1 MKENNMKKPKIQIG
15 LAERMSSVSL
25 CLLAAVLA
33 LVSAGCR
40 TTGPL
45 SLWNDGAPAK
55 KALIEYVAAVTDRR
69 SPDFVPAKDRI
80 AVFDLD
86 GTLLCETA
94 PTYFFWQLF
103 EHRVLDDKNFTPDE
117 NQRTS
122 AMDARAKGVCPGL
135 TDDRGRMVSAAYRG
149 MTPEMF
155 DEYVHAF
162 MEEPQPGFSGMKR
175 GEAFYRPM
183 VEVVEFLVQND
194 FTVYVISGSNRLVV
208 RALVKRSLPLPPRQ
222 MIGSDSE
229 FAASGQGEAHPLDY
243 TFSKG
248 DKAILSGRFQKQC
261 IQMNKV
267 SAIVREIGNKPLLAF
282 GNSMTDASMCNYV
295 ISDPPGGGRR
305 APLAFML
312 LCDDTTREYG
322 NPEKAEKMRKAC
334 AENNWIPVSMRDDW
348 KTIYGDNV
356 SKTQLPSHALSH

>member
-1 MKENNMKKPKIQIG
+1 MRRTRKFTG
-15 LAERMSSVSL
+15 FAERKSSGSL

-33 LVSAGCR
+33 LVAAGCR
-40 TTGPL
+40 TACPL

-55 KALIEYVAAVTDRR
+55 KALIEYVAAVTDSR

-86 GTLLCETA
+86 GTLFCETA
-94 PTYFFWQLF
+94 PTYFDWLLF
-103 EHRVLDDKNFTPDE
+103 EHRVLDDRSFTPDE

-122 AMDARAKGVCPGL
+122 AMDARAKGAWPGL
-135 TDDRGRMVSAAYRG
+135 SEDRERMVSAAYRG
-149 MTPEMF
+149 MTPETF

-183 VEVVEFLVQND
+183 VEVVEFLVQNG

-208 RALVKRSLPLPPRQ
+208 RALVKRSLPLPARQ
-222 MIGSDSE
+222 IIGSDSG
-229 FAASGQGEAHPLDY
+229 FAASGQGDAHPLDY

-248 DKAILSGRFQKQC
+248 DKAILSGKFQTKC
-261 IQMNKV
+261 LQMNKV
-267 SAIVREIGNKPLLAF
+267 SAIVREIGDRPLLSF

-295 ISDPPGGGRR
+295 INDPPGGGRR

-322 NPEKAEKMRKAC
+322 NPEKAEAMRKAC
-334 AENNWIPVSMRDDW
+334 AENGWIPVSMRDDW
-348 KTIYGDNV
+348 KTIYGDGV
-356 SKTQLPSHALSH
+356 SKTQLPSYAK

>member
-1 MKENNMKKPKIQIG
+1 MKENDLKRPKIQTG
-15 LAERMSSVSL
+15 FAERMSSVSL
-25 CLLAAVLA
+25 CLLAAGLA
-33 LVSAGCR
+33 LVVAGCR
-40 TTGPL
+40 TTDPL

-55 KALIEYVAAVTDRR
+55 KALIEYVAAVTDSS
-69 SPDFVPAKDRI
+69 SPDFIPVQDRI

-94 PTYFFWQLF
+94 PSYFFWQLF
-103 EHRVLDDKNFTPDE
+103 EHRVLDDKSFTPDE

-122 AMDARAKGVCPGL
+122 ARNARAKGICPGL
-135 TDDRGRMVSAAYRG
+135 TEDRGRMVSAAYRG
-149 MTPEMF
+149 MTPERF

-183 VEVVEFLVQND
+183 VEVVEFLVQNG
-194 FTVYVISGSNRLVV
+194 FTVYVISGSNRLIV
-208 RALVKRSLPLPPRQ
+208 RALVKRSLPLLPARQ
-222 MIGSDSE
+222 LIGSDSG
-229 FAASGQGEAHPLDY
+229 FAASGQGDTHPLDY

-248 DKAILSGRFQKQC
+248 DKAILSGRFLSQC

-267 SAIVREIGNKPLLAF
+267 SAIVREIGDKPLLSF

-334 AENNWIPVSMRDDW
+334 AENGWIPVSMRDDW

-356 SKTQLPSHALSH
+356 SKTQLPTYAH